1 MKIGIGVQHET
12 DSFLSG
18 KKAAESAIQNGQIDR
33 ADLILAFCSGQLDAA
48 VFLNGLR
55 SVVGN
60 IPPIIGGSA
69 IGIIS
74 NTFLSYTGSP
84 AGIAVIES
92 DALHCHIAAAGDL
105 DKDEKAAGIALGKQL
120 PRDLK
125 EKLLLIFYDSIKQ
138 PATRTSPPVMN
149 ASPPLIDG
157 LESTLGRNLPIIGA
171 GLLGDYAFKPTIQFC
186 GSYPGTQSVV
196 GAVLSGDFDHY
207 VKIMHGFTP
216 MDGIYHTITRMDG
229 AVIYDV
235 DNTPIVQMI
244 DGRYGDQEWRRQ
256 FPVRRLAIGVN
267 MGDKYGDFLESDY
280 INRLIV
286 SILPDNS
293 GIVLFEPDL
302 REGMDIQFM
311 TRDSTNRI
319 FESVKNNS
327 SQLMQQIIADGKKPM
342 FGLYIDCAGRTASSS
357 DTLTEEASEVINVFN
372 QYNTPLLGFY
382 SGVEIAPFIGKSK
395 GLDWTGV
402 LMVITEKGSD
412 V

>member
-1 MKIGIGVQHET
+1 
-12 DSFLSG
+12 
-18 KKAAESAIQNGQIDR
+18 
-33 ADLILAFCSGQLDAA
+33 
-48 VFLNGLR
+48 
-55 SVVGN
+55 
-60 IPPIIGGSA
+60 
-69 IGIIS
+69 
-74 NTFLSYTGSP
+74 
-84 AGIAVIES
+84 
-92 DALHCHIAAAGDL
+92 
-105 DKDEKAAGIALGKQL
+105 
-120 PRDLK
+120 
-125 EKLLLIFYDSIKQ
+125 
-138 PATRTSPPVMN
+138 
-149 ASPPLIDG
+149 
-157 LESTLGRNLPIIGA
+157 
-171 GLLGDYAFKPTIQFC
+171 
-186 GSYPGTQSVV
+186 
-196 GAVLSGDFDHY
+196 
-207 VKIMHGFTP
+207 
-216 MDGIYHTITRMDG
+216 
-229 AVIYDV
+229 VIYDV

-357 DTLTEEASEVINVFN
+357 DTLTEEASEVI
-372 QYNTPLLGFY
+372 
-382 SGVEIAPFIGKSK
+382 VEIAPFIGKSK